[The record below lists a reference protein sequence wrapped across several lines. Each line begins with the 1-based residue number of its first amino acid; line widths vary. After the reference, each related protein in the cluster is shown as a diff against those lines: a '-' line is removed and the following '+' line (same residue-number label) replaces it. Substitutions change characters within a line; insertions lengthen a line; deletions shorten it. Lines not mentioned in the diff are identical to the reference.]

1 MDLTQDH
8 AGTAWGHWLSQF
20 DGKPR
25 LEALVKA
32 LLKPADGIQGALKAL
47 YEERWLDTAV
57 GKQLDGIGEIVGL
70 SRVIDEALFTAFFGF
85 VGQPAIGGF
94 GQARIR
100 RGYENALVGSTTLQD
115 PEYRKLLYWKIALNN
130 GHGTAPEIVTA
141 LKPIFD
147 VERVIVEDAG
157 NAKIRIT
164 ADEVVVTTA
173 LGGAPIR
180 LANVNKTINIATTG
194 AGGMDT
200 GASPV
205 STWVA
210 IYLIYNPST
219 GVSALLGYN
228 TGSNV
233 APEVYAGANMPAGY
247 TASALVS
254 IVATNPSGQLKP
266 FIQRD
271 RKVAFAGIG
280 VFNSTTDASSFQPIS
295 LVGAVPPNA
304 KTAGGY
310 GDASITVGGVTN
322 FAFASDATG
331 IGNQTF
337 NSSCSV
343 AYGHS
348 LVWTDIPL
356 ATQQTIYI
364 YRAATLN
371 GAGTRQY
378 TAYCSS
384 YTF

>member
-1 MDLTQDH
+1 MANNNFKPFAAAAGANVMAQADYEALAALLTGFQSGTAQSAQLNKVWRQSSIMAAVLGQFIVDLTGQD
-8 AGTAWGHWLSQF
+8 AVDDGTTAT
-20 DGKPR
+20 
-25 LEALVKA
+25 
-32 LLKPADGIQGALKAL
+32 LLANLKMAVQAQSAAVVGQVRNLRMSVTTASNTATLNAD
-47 YEERWLDTAV
+47 
-57 GKQLDGIGEIVGL
+57 EIV
-70 SRVIDEALFTAFFGF
+70 
-85 VGQPAIGGF
+85 VG
-94 GQARIR
+94 
-100 RGYENALVGSTTLQD
+100 
-115 PEYRKLLYWKIALNN
+115 
-130 GHGTAPEIVTA
+130 
-141 LKPIFD
+141 
-147 VERVIVEDAG
+147 
-157 NAKIRIT
+157 
-164 ADEVVVTTA
+164 TA
-173 LGGAPIR
+173 LGGQKY
-180 LANVNKTINIATTG
+180 LLKQFSKTINLAAAG

-200 GASPV
+200 GTSPV

-219 GVSALLGYN
+219 GASALLGYN

-233 APEVYAGANMPAGY
+233 APEVYGGANMPAGY

-266 FIQRD
+266 FIQMD

-295 LVGAVPPNA
+295 LIGVVPPNA

-310 GDASITVGGVTN
+310 GDVSVTVGGVTN

-337 NSSCSV
+337 NSSSES

-356 ATQQTIYI
+356 AVQQTIYI

-371 GAGTRQY
+371 GSGTRQY